1 MVLRVLCQ
9 LLIFIKYVGPQPFVE
24 VVIKGVLGPANFQ
37 ENSLQP
43 GPSDLLRDDKIIT
56 QLDIAL
62 GFLGVRTEAELLDLF
77 EGQAAHSD
85 DIEVENGVFGDRG
98 VPHLEEEGPGG

>member
-24 VVIKGVLGPANFQ
+24 VVIKGVLGPDSVQ
-37 ENSLQP
+37 ETSLQP
-43 GPSDLLRDDKIIT
+43 GPSALLRDDKIIT

-62 GFLGVRTEAELLDLF
+62 GFLGVRTEAKLLDLF

-85 DIEVENGVFGDRG
+85 DVEVENAVLGDRVG
-98 VPHLEEEGPGG
+98 PHLEDDG